1 MPAQLG
7 KASEAMLRLVAYRL
21 EARFNPSHR
30 RYGALAIFKSLSIV
44 PFRIAS
50 ARGVILFQ
58 P

>member
-1 MPAQLG
+1 MLR
-7 KASEAMLRLVAYRL
+7 EAMLRLVAYRL

-50 ARGVILFQ
+50 TRGVILFQ